1 MLHAFFFKSIFF
13 SPPPPHT
20 HTQKQLNMI
29 ALLSDI
35 FPHMALSDSKTVLP
49 KEAMYVLRLGK
60 CEKVGTWKQKVTMET

>member
-1 MLHAFFFKSIFF
+1 
-13 SPPPPHT
+13 
-20 HTQKQLNMI
+20 MI